1 MGDALREEAALQ
13 KAAEILLKHG
23 NELFSCP
30 DVVTVKKEV
39 AVEKETTAKEPEKD
53 TCDDD
58 IFELV

>member
-1 MGDALREEAALQ
+1 MADALREEAALQ

-39 AVEKETTAKEPEKD
+39 EIEKEKEPEKD

>member
-1 MGDALREEAALQ
+1 MADALREEAALQ

-30 DVVTVKKEV
+30 DVVTV
-39 AVEKETTAKEPEKD
+39 EKETTAKEPEKD